1 MGIQV
6 VAHTSFCGKTG
17 YNAHSQAFFTNLNK
31 HIPVR
36 IRNYSY
42 TDDLSS
48 LTEEQHKMLIEQ
60 KWNDPPFK
68 IGRPYIQ
75 HAYDTT
81 VNIVL
86 NESHHY
92 FFYDQYKSPKIAY
105 NVWESTKQ
113 LPTFFKRILQY
124 DQFWC
129 PTKWQRQCTIDQG
142 YPEDRVKVVP
152 EGVDGNIFKPSY
164 DLEIKKNL
172 FKKYNIPHDAF
183 TFMIFG
189 RWDYRKSTSEMIR
202 VWYNTFGR
210 RDNCYLIVSV
220 DNQFASDKMKT
231 TEERLKHHKLEHER
245 IKVLHFPPRDE
256 YIKWLQHGSC
266 LLSCSRSEG
275 WNLPLMESLACG
287 TPSICSNWGGHLE
300 FADGI
305 AYKVN
310 VPKEL
315 PPKEVYLLGDDHD
328 LGVWG
333 EPDFDHLQDV
343 MKDVYNDFDKC
354 QEHALKMSD
363 VVREKYTW
371 ENAAKIAAEHIKEL
385 AGPYQIKVPA
395 NINKKTFVRYFD
407 IAPSFDGLEMQILLD
422 RIFPEVG
429 IYNYEVHAFEP
440 CRDSFDAVKKKFL
453 DYNHINFHK
462 LAIWKEEE
470 SLRLYHSID
479 NPHGNSLFDSKFNI
493 DKETYEDV
501 KAIPFSKWLI
511 DNDID
516 LENSFNI
523 LRYNIEGSEL
533 ELFRDLDG
541 NDLFKFFDVVTGIG
555 TSDLKKIEELIDKVD
570 EFDSIREKHKIF
582 APNFDP
588 DNWQPIKILIDNKY
602 NNIEPQFIGQKK
614 FKIEFGQ
621 TDDGFI
627 KVTFEPL
634 DHFDKVLARITNSF
648 GEILYQDWFED
659 LNPEITYWVSANHPV
674 NDLKSAFF
682 EIFDEK
688 NIPIQSSKKEYIRN
702 PSPSKEL
709 VAKNHFVIKEENKQ
723 KVMNVQYSKTDDG
736 CPKITFNPLHNKKFY
751 NVTVIV
757 RDLYGQ
763 NLYQS
768 KFDDLNPRLDYWMT
782 IGTKISALDGIRIQF
797 IDDNDVLLQQNT
809 KRYQLKEPIVSFVT
823 SFYNAE
829 QFVDEI
835 ADSILNQTFEEWEW
849 IVTDDWSDDNTKQ
862 KVKALPL
869 LDKRIRYVKQ
879 KEKQEIYWNPHRYSK
894 GEIICTIDADDVVV
908 PKTGEV
914 LVQFYNI
921 HPEVQCIHVNA
932 NFHEEEFAGNETFKN
947 SSFARMDKYD
957 SILQKHH
964 IYLNNES
971 GYERVGYMFGTIRS
985 YRNPGEHFDFND
997 GDFKLG
1003 KHEDLAKL
1011 LRLEEIGTPLYLNR
1025 TLYKVRMRSKGNN
1038 SGHWHDY
1045 GGVTEFEKMREIAD
1059 KRRTT
1064 SFKHL
1069 TTYDS
1074 VREELNS
1081 FLYSDLNDEKE
1092 RRRISCL
1099 GFGISHSQRK
1109 LIQNM
1114 YFDHEVDFE
1123 KIDRDYDYVFAI
1135 IRSKNDIE
1143 YYEEMTKDLR
1153 KAQVQF
1159 FFINDKWEPSFYDT
1173 EDGESYFKLFKEC
1186 KDWLVQKRGFM
1197 WTTYLYKYC
1206 SIIYN
1211 LEKNPVKLNLGCGND
1226 IKPGYINIDR
1236 YNNTGQVDMKCD
1248 IADLPFADNTVDE
1261 IFTAHVFEHIM
1272 INDVYAVLEE
1282 WYRALKLDGKLVMK
1296 LPNLENEVRI
1306 WLDAPPERK
1315 WFEVHRIFGA
1325 QSHDGNTHFSGHN
1338 PESLKWLI
1346 ERFGFTVE
1354 TCNIQNVGF
1363 GDEIK
1368 LVARKSIKIDLVQ
1381 TNYIN
1386 HFVDG
1391 PFLQIQGDSK
1401 DKSFYIADFLDPD
1414 NNASVHQQ
1422 TLSVNSWTR
1431 PHRKYFT
1438 NWLVRVNRNGKL
1450 VFEHKY
1456 DAEGKNILISFDT
1469 KSLGDSIAWV
1479 PKVEE
1484 FRLKHKC
1491 NLYLSTFWN
1500 NLFEKAYPDI
1510 KFVSPGSRV
1519 ENLYAS
1525 YLIGCWEGN
1534 LHKNKVDWRTVPL
1547 QHVCS
1552 NILGL
1557 EHKEIICDLGI
1568 KLGDRPIK
1576 EKYVTMSEFSTFQCK
1591 FWNHPSGWK
1600 EVVNYLNDLGYKVV
1614 SISKEETK
1622 LENVIKMNNR
1632 PIEETI
1638 TNIAHSEFFIG
1649 ISSGPSWLAWAL
1661 RKPTVL
1667 ISGYSSK
1674 WAEFESNIE
1683 RVINEN
1689 VCHGCFNKT
1698 NNNFERGNWMW
1709 CPFQKGTPRQF
1720 ECSKTITPQMVISAI
1735 QNITTKGL

>member
-113 LPTFFKRILQY
+113 LPIFFKRILQY

-189 RWDYRKSTSEMIR
+189 RWDYRKATTEMIR
-202 VWYNTFGR
+202 AWYNTFGR

-220 DNQFASDKMKT
+220 DNQFASDEMKT
-231 TEERLKHHKLEHER
+231 TEERLKHYKLEHER

-305 AYKVN
+305 AYKVT

-343 MKDVYNDFDKC
+343 MKDVYQNYYDAKTTTL
-354 QEHALKMSD
+354 QLSEELRKL
-363 VVREKYTW
+363 YTW
-371 ENAAKIAAEHIKEL
+371 QNAAKIGLKYIDELVNKTISIPNEKKNNFAITFAETSDGYPKVIFTSNNSHNSLICRIKDSFGKIIYENTFESVRNNLQYWMSCNTSISNLGGIIFEILDHNNKLIHSCHKSYAKQKVSQDMELYQDQYVNGKVIVKGTRDCENRYNALTKVFKMYNRPFTILDIGANFGYYSIRSATEFNAVSVMVENKYNEAQKLVSLCEVNNVKDKLIVLNTDMTLYKLKEL
-385 AGPYQIKVPA
+385 SKCEHFDVVLALNIIHHFNRDDVLEICDIMTKLGDNLIIETPPA
-395 NINKKTFVRYFD
+395 NDSGACGRDNLPVIIDYFSDKVHEILGEFPRHTSEYNSSMMWFKTPKTELKWPYYDYEKLFNNKNYDVEKLKNRGSNIINSNFDNKEIISPRRESSTSWISGINLKTF
-407 IAPSFDGLEMQILLD
+407 IELN
-422 RIFPEVG
+422 G
-429 IYNYEVHAFEP
+429 IYPTKDFIVEKLKNKDLITDYKWDNTNNDLIVHNVIMNGHELHLI
-440 CRDSFDAVKKKFL
+440 DFD
-453 DYNHINFHK
+453 DK
-462 LAIWKEEE
+462 LIVQNELTDEDQLHNIIDVVLNNISVSVEEE
-470 SLRLYHSID
+470 S
-479 NPHGNSLFDSKFNI
+479 SK
-493 DKETYEDV
+493 
-501 KAIPFSKWLI
+501 
-511 DNDID
+511 
-516 LENSFNI
+516 
-523 LRYNIEGSEL
+523 
-533 ELFRDLDG
+533 
-541 NDLFKFFDVVTGIG
+541 
-555 TSDLKKIEELIDKVD
+555 
-570 EFDSIREKHKIF
+570 
-582 APNFDP
+582 
-588 DNWQPIKILIDNKY
+588 
-602 NNIEPQFIGQKK
+602 
-614 FKIEFGQ
+614 
-621 TDDGFI
+621 
-627 KVTFEPL
+627 
-634 DHFDKVLARITNSF
+634 
-648 GEILYQDWFED
+648 
-659 LNPEITYWVSANHPV
+659 
-674 NDLKSAFF
+674 
-682 EIFDEK
+682 
-688 NIPIQSSKKEYIRN
+688 
-702 PSPSKEL
+702 
-709 VAKNHFVIKEENKQ
+709 
-723 KVMNVQYSKTDDG
+723 
-736 CPKITFNPLHNKKFY
+736 
-751 NVTVIV
+751 
-757 RDLYGQ
+757 
-763 NLYQS
+763 
-768 KFDDLNPRLDYWMT
+768 
-782 IGTKISALDGIRIQF
+782 
-797 IDDNDVLLQQNT
+797 
-809 KRYQLKEPIVSFVT
+809 
-823 SFYNAE
+823 
-829 QFVDEI
+829 
-835 ADSILNQTFEEWEW
+835 
-849 IVTDDWSDDNTKQ
+849 
-862 KVKALPL
+862 
-869 LDKRIRYVKQ
+869 
-879 KEKQEIYWNPHRYSK
+879 
-894 GEIICTIDADDVVV
+894 
-908 PKTGEV
+908 
-914 LVQFYNI
+914 
-921 HPEVQCIHVNA
+921 
-932 NFHEEEFAGNETFKN
+932 
-947 SSFARMDKYD
+947 
-957 SILQKHH
+957 
-964 IYLNNES
+964 
-971 GYERVGYMFGTIRS
+971 
-985 YRNPGEHFDFND
+985 
-997 GDFKLG
+997 
-1003 KHEDLAKL
+1003 
-1011 LRLEEIGTPLYLNR
+1011 
-1025 TLYKVRMRSKGNN
+1025 
-1038 SGHWHDY
+1038 
-1045 GGVTEFEKMREIAD
+1045 
-1059 KRRTT
+1059 
-1064 SFKHL
+1064 
-1069 TTYDS
+1069 
-1074 VREELNS
+1074 
-1081 FLYSDLNDEKE
+1081 
-1092 RRRISCL
+1092 
-1099 GFGISHSQRK
+1099 
-1109 LIQNM
+1109 
-1114 YFDHEVDFE
+1114 
-1123 KIDRDYDYVFAI
+1123 
-1135 IRSKNDIE
+1135 
-1143 YYEEMTKDLR
+1143 
-1153 KAQVQF
+1153 
-1159 FFINDKWEPSFYDT
+1159 
-1173 EDGESYFKLFKEC
+1173 
-1186 KDWLVQKRGFM
+1186 
-1197 WTTYLYKYC
+1197 
-1206 SIIYN
+1206 
-1211 LEKNPVKLNLGCGND
+1211 VKLNLGCGND

-1315 WFEVHRIFGA
+1315 WFEVHRIFGS

-1368 LVARKSIKIDLVQ
+1368 LVARKSIKIELAQ
-1381 TNYIN
+1381 TNYIS

-1510 KFVSPGSRV
+1510 KFVIPGSRV

-1622 LENVIKMNNR
+1622 LENIIKMNNR